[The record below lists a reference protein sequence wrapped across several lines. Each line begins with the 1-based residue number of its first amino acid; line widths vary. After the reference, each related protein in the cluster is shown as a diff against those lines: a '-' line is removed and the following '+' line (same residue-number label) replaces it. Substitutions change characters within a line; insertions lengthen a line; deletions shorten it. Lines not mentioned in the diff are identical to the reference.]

1 MISREDN
8 SHDFAG
14 EIVGRLPSR
23 AIALGLGLYVLAG
36 SSARAQDSGAVYGA
50 AARLRAVPL
59 ISFRGMGV
67 PGLTLTISGW
77 AIPSTRGHGMG
88 HHHPHGYVLR
98 QLSLRNWCSDVL
110 GKEDLCPY
118 YANPYGPP
126 PMGFG
131 YPAVYAAPT
140 RNAANT
146 AAGTR

>member
-1 MISREDN
+1 MISLAR
-8 SHDFAG
+8 
-14 EIVGRLPSR
+14 IVGRLPSR

-50 AARLRAVPL
+50 YGTPTGGAAYL
-59 ISFRGMGV
+59 V
-67 PGLTLTISGW
+67 PGHGGSGLDSYDLGLGY
-77 AIPSTRGHGMG
+77 PYTRGHGMG